1 MRTLVARYINLSVK
15 YEDNKNKETTKTK
28 IMNDSVTK
36 SPEIVMNYDDKI
48 QIKSYFKVKSTVKYA
63 TMNSYIYKYIE
74 SHIHTNI

>member
-15 YEDNKNKETTKTK
+15 FEDNKNKETRKTK

-48 QIKSYFKVKSTVKYA
+48 QIKSYFKVNSTVKYA
-63 TMNSYIYKYIE
+63 TMNSYIYI
-74 SHIHTNI
+74 

>member
-15 YEDNKNKETTKTK
+15 FEDNKNKETRKTK

-48 QIKSYFKVKSTVKYA
+48 QIKSYFKVNSTVKYA
-63 TMNSYIYKYIE
+63 TMNSYIYRK